1 MQKIAI
7 VGAGN
12 VGATVAEKLADRE
25 LCEELALVDVIEGLP
40 EGKALDMWESAPI
53 EAFDIRVHGSTDFGL
68 MKGSDLVVVTA
79 GLPRKPGM
87 TRSDLLD
94 KNAAIIRDV
103 AGKIRQFSPD
113 AIVIV
118 VTNPLD
124 VMAYLAYRILGFPK
138 ARVIGMAGVLDTAR
152 YRTFIAAELGVSVED
167 VSALVLGGHGD
178 SMVPLRSCASVSG
191 IPLTTMLSAERIAA
205 LTQRTRDGG
214 AEVVNLLKA
223 GSAFYAPAAAIAE
236 MVDSIARNKR
246 RLVPC
251 SVLLEGEYGLRDVF
265 LGVPVILG
273 SGGVERIV
281 ELPLEPEEREA
292 LHRSGAAV
300 ATDIAQLKL

>member
-1 MQKIAI
+1 MRKIAV

-25 LCEELALVDVIEGLP
+25 LCKELALVDVIEGLP

-53 EAFDIRVHGSTDFGL
+53 ETFDIRLHGSTDFSL
-68 MKGSDLVVVTA
+68 LKDSDLVVVTA

-87 TRSDLLD
+87 SRSDLLE

-103 AGKIRQFSPD
+103 AEKIRRFAPD
-113 AIVIV
+113 SIVIV

-124 VMAYLAYRILGFPK
+124 VMAYLAYRVLGFPK
-138 ARVIGMAGVLDTAR
+138 ARVLGMAGVLDTAR
-152 YRTFIAAELGVSVED
+152 FRTFIAAELDVSVED

-191 IPLTTMLSAERIAA
+191 VPLTTLLSRERIEA
-205 LTQRTRDGG
+205 LTKRTRDGG
-214 AEVVNLLKA
+214 AEIVNLLKA
-223 GSAFYAPAAAIAE
+223 GSAFYAPASSIAE
-236 MVDSIARNKR
+236 MVESIVRNKK
-246 RLVPC
+246 RLLPC
-251 SVLLEGEYGLRDVF
+251 SVLLEGEYGLRDIF
-265 LGVPVILG
+265 LGVPAVLG
-273 SGGVERIV
+273 TGGVERIV

-300 ATDIAQLKL
+300 AADIAQLKL